1 MKRLIGI
8 INGYTVWVEGEEIAV
23 YKENNEVTRQEA
35 RLGIGR
41 FLKFIDQAQN
51 LQIGYARLPD
61 FDVIYLYDA
70 NDDNFGYA
78 VNLQAPDCSEWGYSP
93 FEV

>member
-8 INGYTVWVEGEEIAV
+8 IKGYTVWVEGEEIAV
-23 YKENNEVTRQEA
+23 YKDNNEVTRQET
-35 RLGIGR
+35 RLGISR
-41 FLKFIDQAQN
+41 LLEFIDKARN

-70 NDDNFGYA
+70 EDDYFGYA
-78 VNLQAPDCSEWGYSP
+78 VNLQAPDCSEWGYAP
-93 FEV
+93 FGI